1 MSALDHDV
9 ASQGASAREN
19 APPAPSV
26 QDLQKH
32 IDCQERFIGKVSHEL
47 RNALT
52 TMKATT
58 QLLNKRGEQEHD
70 ETLLRLCQRM
80 DRHLTQAT
88 NLISDLL
95 DRTQILQDTFELRKK
110 PVRLDALVAEAIDD
124 FQTTTQTH
132 RLLFAC
138 QDRVCVYADEARIG
152 QVLIN
157 LLTNAVKYSPLA
169 NQVRVSVAKEQA
181 QAIVQVQ
188 DFGIGIAADHIEHVF
203 EQFYQVPEALKH
215 AHSGVGMG
223 LYLSCEIVK
232 QHQGQMWIESK
243 PGKGTTFSFCLRLH
257 EGNDGEQCSG

>member
-1 MSALDHDV
+1 MSASTHHV
-9 ASQGASAREN
+9 AGQGASARED
-19 APPAPSV
+19 ADV

-52 TMKATT
+52 TIKATT

-70 ETLLRLCQRM
+70 EALLRLCQRM

-95 DRTQILQDTFELRKK
+95 DRAQILQDTFELRKK
-110 PVRLDALVAEAIDD
+110 PVRLDVLAAEVIDD

-138 QDRVCVYADEARIG
+138 QDGIRVTADEGRIG

-169 NQVRVSVAKEQA
+169 DQIRVSVAKEQT

-188 DFGIGIAADHIEHVF
+188 DFGIGIAADHHERVF
-203 EQFYQVPEALKH
+203 EQFYQVPEALEY
-215 AHSGVGMG
+215 AHSGLGIG
-223 LYLSCEIVK
+223 LYLSHEIIK
-232 QHQGQMWIESK
+232 QHQGQMWVQSK

-257 EGNDGEQCSG
+257 EGNDGEPCSG